1 MPRGGGP
8 GRSNQRKRTRQALL
22 DAAARLMREG
32 ANPTLEEMAEAALVS
47 RATAYR
53 YFSGAE
59 PLLVEA
65 SLDVAMPGASAFAG
79 DTDPDPVARLTR
91 ADAAVAE
98 MIEANEVALRRMLIH
113 ALQRSLGDEAAAG
126 LPARQNRRTPLIEA
140 ALKPVRD
147 RLDPLEHA
155 RLCQALALVI
165 GTEARIVF
173 KDVLGLSDREA
184 QAARHWAIRTLVAG
198 ALEGDRN

>member
-1 MPRGGGP
+1 MPRKGSP

-22 DAAARLMREG
+22 DAAARLMRAG
-32 ANPTLEEMAEAALVS
+32 ANPTLEEIAEAALVS

-65 SLDVAMPGASAFAG
+65 SLDLAMPGASTFDG
-79 DTDPDPVARLTR
+79 ISEQDPVERLIH

-98 MIEANEVALRRMLIH
+98 MILANEAALRRMLIH
-113 ALQRSLGDEAAAG
+113 SLQRSLGDEAAAA
-126 LPARQNRRTPLIEA
+126 LPGRQNRRTPLIEA
-140 ALKPVRD
+140 ALKPLRH
-147 RLDPLEHA
+147 RLDARQHA

-165 GTEARIVF
+165 GTESRIVF
-173 KDVLGLSDREA
+173 KDVLGLSDRDA
-184 QAARHWAIRTLVAG
+184 QAARHWTIRALVAG
-198 ALEGDRN
+198 ALADGRI